1 MTDRDGQR
9 PERHREPAIQ
19 ECLRGPGRRMMAA
32 LGGVLVLLITGISG
46 LLVVRWAGGAISRAP
61 LTDPERVPFLGGRT
75 PQTHAWGRYHVRYY
89 AMALLFL
96 AFDMEMVYM
105 YPWAVVFV
113 QEGIKALV
121 EMLMFITILVLGIL
135 YAWRERA
142 LEWA

>member
-1 MTDRDGQR
+1 MLGPAGSAFTVLLAGLGAWLALRTLGDLLTESETTV
-9 PERHREPAIQ
+9 PER
-19 ECLRGPGRRMMAA
+19 L
-32 LGGVLVLLITGISG
+32 
-46 LLVVRWAGGAISRAP
+46 
-61 LTDPERVPFLGGRT
+61 PFLGGSSSSV
-75 PQTHAWGRYHVRYY
+75 HAWSRVHARYY

-113 QEGIKALV
+113 REGAIALG
-121 EMLMFITILVLGIL
+121 EMGMFIGILLLGVL